1 MGISRWRVNLLR
13 AAFGFMFV
21 GLVMMVWRGIIAPH
35 EGIGHAET
43 AMRALLGGVSIL
55 ALIGIFRPL
64 EMLPLMLFEFV
75 WKAIWIVAF
84 GLPLWR
90 AGTLT
95 GDFAE
100 TMFNCLF
107 GIVFTLVLTP
117 WDLVFKKYI
126 TGTS

>member
-13 AAFGFMFV
+13 AAFGFMFL

-43 AMRALLGGVSIL
+43 AMRALLGGVSVL

-100 TMFNCLF
+100 TMFNCLI

-117 WDLVFKKYI
+117 WDLVFRKFI
-126 TGTS
+126 SGTS